1 MFSLSVLAESKKV
14 LLELF
19 ETLQK
24 FSQNIL
30 LKCGDIIVDAHSLIG
45 VFSLDT
51 GKPIELIMEN
61 EPDDSFKQAV
71 SRFALI
77 KPCDEMS

>member
-1 MFSLSVLAESKKV
+1 MFSL
-14 LLELF
+14 
-19 ETLQK
+19 
-24 FSQNIL
+24 NIL

-71 SRFALI
+71 SRFAI
-77 KPCDEMS
+77 AA

>member
-71 SRFALI
+71 SRFAVAA
-77 KPCDEMS
+77 

>member
-24 FSQNIL
+24 FSNNIL

-71 SRFALI
+71 SRFAI
-77 KPCDEMS
+77 AA

>member
-24 FSQNIL
+24 YSHNIL

-71 SRFALI
+71 ARFAI
-77 KPCDEMS
+77 AA

>member
-71 SRFALI
+71 SRFAI
-77 KPCDEMS
+77 AA

>member
-71 SRFALI
+71 SRFAI
-77 KPCDEMS
+77 AS

>member
-30 LKCGDIIVDAHSLIG
+30 LKCGDILVDAHSLIG

-71 SRFALI
+71 SRFAI
-77 KPCDEMS
+77 AA

>member
-71 SRFALI
+71 ARFAVAA
-77 KPCDEMS
+77 